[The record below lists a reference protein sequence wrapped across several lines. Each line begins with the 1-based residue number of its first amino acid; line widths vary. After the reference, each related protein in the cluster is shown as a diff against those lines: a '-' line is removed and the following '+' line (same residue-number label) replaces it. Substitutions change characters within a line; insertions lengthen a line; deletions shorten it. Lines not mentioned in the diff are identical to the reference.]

1 MTLVLVHCI
10 KKQRS
15 ASTTG
20 KAAAPKETHQK
31 PPNNGRNVASAGHA
45 SDGGLQTMT

>member
-15 ASTTG
+15 ASIPG

-31 PPNNGRNVASAGHA
+31 PPKMGRAPATLLTAGY
-45 SDGGLQTMT
+45 GQ